1 MNRFNKYLIIVFVIM
16 IISFMTG
23 CSNGRINSEKLK
35 QEQETYQNKV
45 IEFFDML
52 KDNDSE
58 KLKSLFSK
66 NTIDNC
72 EELEENI
79 NCLIEFYSSDENEF
93 LFVPII
99 SESLKEDGKES
110 VNVESV
116 FPIINSGIY
125 YWVYFS
131 FTYIDEFDSSNI
143 GITQVNFYTS
153 DEYYIFY
160 HSNEKI
166 EKSVGLNLYIENTL
180 EDTIICIN
188 NYPQLYK
195 STGNILDIE
204 EVEEYLKNN
213 KSINEFVSTFGEYN
227 CKATLVDS
235 LENYYYEVTFNGEK
249 VYLELSCDNG
259 KIDSARLYN
268 DRDWLKTIL

>member
-1 MNRFNKYLIIVFVIM
+1 MIKKYKFVFAFLIVICMTLMTSCSSGKMNPD
-16 IISFMTG
+16 
-23 CSNGRINSEKLK
+23 KLK
-35 QEQETYQNKV
+35 EEQELYQNKV
-45 IEFFDML
+45 VEFFDVL

-58 KLKSLFSK
+58 KLKSLFSQ
-66 NTIDNC
+66 NIIENC
-72 EELEENI
+72 EELEKNI
-79 NCLIEFYSSDENEF
+79 NTLIDFYSSDENEF
-93 LFVPII
+93 LFVSPN
-99 SESLKEDGKES
+99 SEVLKDDDKEK
-110 VNVESV
+110 VCLESV
-116 FPIINSGIY
+116 FPIINNRIY

-166 EKSVGLNLYIENTL
+166 EKSVGLNLYIENKL
-180 EDTIICIN
+180 EDTIVCIN

-204 EVEEYLKNN
+204 VVEEYLKNN
-213 KSINEFVSTFGEYN
+213 KTINEFISTFGDYN

-235 LENYYYEVTFNGEK
+235 LENYYYEVNFNGEK
-249 VYLELSCDNG
+249 VYLGLVCDDGNISSVG
-259 KIDSARLYN
+259 LYN
-268 DRDWLKTIL
+268 DREWLKTIL

>member
-23 CSNGRINSEKLK
+23 CSNGRINPDKSK

-45 IEFFDML
+45 IEFFDVL

-79 NCLIEFYSSDENEF
+79 NTLIDFYSSNENEF
-93 LFVPII
+93 LFVSPS
-99 SESLKEDGKES
+99 SEGLKEEGKEK
-110 VNVESV
+110 VCLESV
-116 FPIINSGIY
+116 FPIINNGIY

-131 FTYIDEFDSSNI
+131 FTYIDEFEASNI

-195 STGNILDIE
+195 ATGNILDIE

-213 KSINEFVSTFGEYN
+213 KAINEFVSTFGDYN

-235 LENYYYEVTFNGEK
+235 LESYYYDVTFNGEK

-259 KIDSARLYN
+259 NIDSASLYN
-268 DRDWLKTIL
+268 DREFLKTIL